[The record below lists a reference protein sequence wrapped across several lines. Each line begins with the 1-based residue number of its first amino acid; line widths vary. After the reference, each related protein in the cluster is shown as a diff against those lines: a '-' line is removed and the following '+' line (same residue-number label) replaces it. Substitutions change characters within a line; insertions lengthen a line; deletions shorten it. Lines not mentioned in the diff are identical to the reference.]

1 MSMDDEI
8 CQKSQAPAFHPVETQ
23 TSATAV
29 LQAALGCV
37 QDLLPL
43 PPPPVVALSAPV
55 PSPVF
60 VTSQVPSSFVGLRSS
75 GCLHAVCPS
84 FGELSCC
91 VLTRWNKV
99 QIMYRLVRK
108 SSFLPAHRNVVPEE
122 MWPGD
127 GADEFLLDMIER
139 GWAIGKGLDMDIME

>member
-1 MSMDDEI
+1 MSEI
-8 CQKSQAPAFHPVETQ
+8 SSSGVSSGGNSNLCHGRSSSRFGLRARF
-23 TSATAV
+23 
-29 LQAALGCV
+29 AAL
-37 QDLLPL
+37 PA
-43 PPPPVVALSAPV
+43 PPVVALSAPV
-55 PSPVF
+55 SSPVF
-60 VTSQVPSSFVGLRSS
+60 VTSQVPGSFVGLRSS

-91 VLTRWNKV
+91 VLTRWNEV

-139 GWAIGKGLDMDIME
+139 VWANGKGLDMDIME